1 MDNTTPVQQ
10 MPIATSSRMPL
21 MIGAGIAIILG
32 GLLVGWFVSSKKTT
46 SNKQA
51 MTSSISVTK
60 TEAGVKDP
68 NTIKDVT
75 SATGTLK
82 KGGIK
87 GEGTYHLDRP
97 GGATQTVYL
106 TSTIIDMSE
115 FVEKKVQVWGQTLAS
130 KNAPWLMDV
139 SKIKVVQ

>member
-97 GGATQTVYL
+97 GGSTQTVYL

-115 FVEKKVQVWGQTLAS
+115 FVEKKVQIWGQTLAS